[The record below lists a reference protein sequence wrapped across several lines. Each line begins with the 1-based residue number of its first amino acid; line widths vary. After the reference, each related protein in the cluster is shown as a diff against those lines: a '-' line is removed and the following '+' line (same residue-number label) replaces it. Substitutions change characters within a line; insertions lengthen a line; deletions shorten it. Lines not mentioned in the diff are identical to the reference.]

1 MQVMNQTL
9 DAVPADGARRGYW
22 QETQLPIYSA
32 VLVLPFILVYQTGLV
47 LLKSKVVNGGDAI
60 LSSLTRTLFRAA
72 GFQATFASVIFL
84 IVAFLFWQFRK
95 KGPWTVRPPVIAA
108 TFCES
113 LIYAV
118 LLFMLLG
125 FFVPYLPGSPSNSA
139 VPRPAQTRQVESEFP
154 SHTPAPMAG
163 HARTEVRRPGIEDF
177 VLYCGAGV
185 YEELVF
191 RVLLLGL
198 LMLVFTKLVHMEHA
212 HGAVWSVIIGAII
225 FSAFHHIGGERFALG
240 VFLQR
245 VLAGVYFAS
254 IYFTRSF
261 GVAAASHALYDILV
275 GLSQWRHI

>member
-1 MQVMNQTL
+1 MNDAQT
-9 DAVPADGARRGYW
+9 PALTADTPRRNYW

-32 VLVLPFILVYQTGLV
+32 ILVLPFILVYQTGLV
-47 LLKSKVVNGGDAI
+47 VLRSKVVNGGDAI
-60 LSSLTRTLFRAA
+60 LNSLTRTLFRAA
-72 GFQATFASVIFL
+72 GFQATFASVVFL

-95 KGPWTVRPPVIAA
+95 KGPWTVRPPLLAA

-113 LIYAV
+113 LIYSV
-118 LLFMLLG
+118 VLFMMLG
-125 FFVPYLPGSPSNSA
+125 FFVPYLPGTPGSVA
-139 VPRPAQTRQVESEFP
+139 VPRVEQSSPVEMA
-154 SHTPAPMAG
+154 SPAPMA
-163 HARTEVRRPGIEDF
+163 ARARIRPGMEDF

-198 LMLVFTKLVHMEHA
+198 LMLVFTKLFHMEHA
-212 HGAVWSVIIGAII
+212 HGAVWSVVIGAVI
-225 FSAFHHIGGERFALG
+225 FSAFHHIGGEPFALG

-261 GVAAASHALYDILV
+261 GIAAASHALYDILV
-275 GLSQWRHI
+275 GLSQWRH